1 MKLRSTT
8 NWRQGIKGEVIA
20 SCPSLK
26 DGRTSEDRPLEAK
39 TGGQGVVLIGK
50 EQRGSWVAMDLRERE
65 RETSFPTLL
74 TAVATQQAVLNY

>member
-26 DGRTSEDRPLEAK
+26 DGRTSEDRLLEAK
-39 TGGQGVVLIGK
+39 TGGQGAVLIGK

-65 RETSFPTLL
+65 KLPFPPF
-74 TAVATQQAVLNY
+74 